1 MVRLNNYP
9 VGAMEFTSFQKKPE
23 VNDDQFLTEALKFEK
38 ILSEQKGVV
47 FHCIVRNLKNE
58 YANVLFTEKKEELH
72 RIGKDLM
79 VLESVQEYL
88 SLIDMSTVKLTYHE
102 ILKSNFV
109 IPQGFSCIE
118 HGTFYLKNGEST
130 ENLLHLSSQLEK
142 GYLDK
147 FENSLAH
154 FIGKV
159 EDNKFSEVSIGK
171 TYASTKKNC
180 YGYFDDEYGAA
191 FLDLA
196 QMETVDLDFWYLI
209 A

>member
-1 MVRLNNYP
+1 MVRLNNQL

-23 VNDDQFLTEALKFEK
+23 VTDDQFLTEALKFEK

-47 FHCIVRNLKNE
+47 FHCMVRNLKNE
-58 YANVLFTEKKEELH
+58 FANVLFTEKKEELH
-72 RIGKDLM
+72 RIGKELM
-79 VLESVQEYL
+79 TFQSVREYL
-88 SLIDMSTVKLTYHE
+88 SLIEMNTVKLTYHE
-102 ILKSNFV
+102 ILKSNFEV
-109 IPQGFSCIE
+109 PHGFSCIE
-118 HGTFYLKNGEST
+118 HGTFYLKIGESSK
-130 ENLLHLSSQLEK
+130 NLLHLSQQLET
-142 GYLDK
+142 GYLDN

-159 EDNKFSEVSIGK
+159 EDNKFSEVSFGK

-180 YGYFDDEYGAA
+180 YGYFDNEFGAA
-191 FLDLA
+191 FLNLA